1 MDPFSEQT
9 SAFDADPASSLP
21 SAQDLIGDSI
31 DAETHEE
38 PAPAAAASSFPPVFA
53 MPDTND
59 AFSAASPLPTLVDST
74 PLRFA
79 LESTHCPLGHGMC
92 AIHLWV
98 GTHSEWEEKH
108 AEELTA
114 KSKDETER
122 HQKIL
127 EEAVADVEELN
138 NQRAARIEAKRKQN
152 KFVQHFTH
160 SHCCT

>member
-92 AIHLWV
+92 AIHHWV
-98 GTHSEWEEKH
+98 GTHTVSGRRS
-108 AEELTA
+108 TRR
-114 KSKDETER
+114 S
-122 HQKIL
+122 
-127 EEAVADVEELN
+127 
-138 NQRAARIEAKRKQN
+138 
-152 KFVQHFTH
+152 
-160 SHCCT
+160 

>member
-53 MPDTND
+53 MPDAND

-79 LESTHCPLGHGMC
+79 LENTNTQRTCRTRAYHIFGLACTASGRRST
-92 AIHLWV
+92 
-98 GTHSEWEEKH
+98 
-108 AEELTA
+108 
-114 KSKDETER
+114 
-122 HQKIL
+122 
-127 EEAVADVEELN
+127 
-138 NQRAARIEAKRKQN
+138 QR
-152 KFVQHFTH
+152 
-160 SHCCT
+160 S

>member
-9 SAFDADPASSLP
+9 SAFDADPAASLP

-38 PAPAAAASSFPPVFA
+38 PAAAPAASSFPPVFA

-79 LESTHCPLGHGMC
+79 PHTLYFSGLAELAP
-92 AIHLWV
+92 HLW
-98 GTHSEWEEKH
+98 
-108 AEELTA
+108 A
-114 KSKDETER
+114 
-122 HQKIL
+122 
-127 EEAVADVEELN
+127 
-138 NQRAARIEAKRKQN
+138 
-152 KFVQHFTH
+152 F
-160 SHCCT
+160 